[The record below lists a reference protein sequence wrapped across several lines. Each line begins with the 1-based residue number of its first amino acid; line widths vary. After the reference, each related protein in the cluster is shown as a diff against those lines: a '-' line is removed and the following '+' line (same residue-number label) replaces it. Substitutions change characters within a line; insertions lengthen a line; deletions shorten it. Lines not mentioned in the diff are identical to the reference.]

1 MSIIK
6 YNPFASS
13 LANRIWGNDFMPSF
27 SKLFEDFFNDD
38 FGTWTTVPAVNIKEN
53 DKEFSL
59 EFAAPGKA
67 KEDFK
72 IEVDENIL
80 KVSSEKQ
87 DEKEEKDE
95 KGRYTRRE
103 FSYHSFV
110 RSFRLPDNVDVDK
123 IEANYKNGILHI
135 NLPKKA
141 KTAAKTVNVG

>member
-6 YNPFASS
+6 YHPFANS

-53 DKEFSL
+53 EKEFSL

-80 KVSSEKQ
+80 KVSSEKKEEQ
-87 DEKEEKDE
+87 EEKDE
-95 KGRYTRRE
+95 KGRYTRKE

-123 IEANYKNGILHI
+123 IEAN
-135 NLPKKA
+135 
-141 KTAAKTVNVG
+141 